1 MELVKDVVVDF
12 CLFSLIEGFIL
23 CKFYERIC
31 KVNRFKI
38 NEIFVLSLINCL
50 ISTILPPLFYQ
61 ITIIL
66 WIGVFLKIFK
76 KIKYIIGVK
85 YGLLSMIFVLITEMI
100 YNFIIEV
107 TISLDG
113 FCMNDFKLFI
123 LIIPI
128 KIIQILLILYFG
140 GNKIET
146 LVRTNT

>member
-1 MELVKDVVVDF
+1 MELVKNIVVDF

-61 ITIIL
+61 IIIIL

-85 YGLLSMIFVLITEMI
+85 YGLLSMIFVLITEAI
-100 YNFIIEV
+100 V
-107 TISLDG
+107 
-113 FCMNDFKLFI
+113 LFI
-123 LIIPI
+123 LECLNLKVFISNNNVYYIYFIFIKIFQLIII
-128 KIIQILLILYFG
+128 KIIKL
-140 GNKIET
+140 K
-146 LVRTNT
+146 

>member
-61 ITIIL
+61 IIIIL

-85 YGLLSMIFVLITEMI
+85 YGLLSMIFVLITEAI
-100 YNFIIEV
+100 V
-107 TISLDG
+107 
-113 FCMNDFKLFI
+113 LFI
-123 LIIPI
+123 LECLNLKVFISNNNVYYIYFIFIKIFQLIII
-128 KIIQILLILYFG
+128 KIIKL
-140 GNKIET
+140 K
-146 LVRTNT
+146 